1 MRDPVEATNLL
12 LCPNNTRW
20 AKIQNLPGY
29 IYDIYDLTDF
39 VQAKST
45 SDFCTR
51 VKIVVKC
58 TDGLNLSLMCLYVD
72 IQVQKA

>member
-12 LCPNNTRW
+12 LCPNNTSW

-45 SDFCTR
+45 SDICT
-51 VKIVVKC
+51 
-58 TDGLNLSLMCLYVD
+58 
-72 IQVQKA
+72 